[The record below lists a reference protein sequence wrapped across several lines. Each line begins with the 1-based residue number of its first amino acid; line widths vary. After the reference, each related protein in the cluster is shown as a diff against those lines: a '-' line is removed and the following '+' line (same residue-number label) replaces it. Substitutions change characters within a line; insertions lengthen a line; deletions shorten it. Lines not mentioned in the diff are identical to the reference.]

1 MSSPGLYAR
10 LSPVLGP
17 MLSLLSRTLQTGK
30 DRLSPPRGLPRRYP
44 TLLMF
49 AAVVLVAPFCFGG
62 YGLYLAASGAMM
74 AVGAMALTVLSGSAG
89 LPSLGTAAFL
99 AIGAFASGIL
109 ATQLGWGLVA
119 GATAAIVLG
128 FMTGAVVAVLTLRV
142 SGLYLAVGTLALQHV
157 IGIVATDLDLKLT
170 YASGFM
176 LDAPHIA
183 GVAIDTPARWW
194 AFAVVLVVFTYGLFS
209 WLQRGHVGREWSL
222 LRAEPTAA
230 AALGISVVRS
240 RLTVFALTS
249 AVIAASGAVEGYRLG
264 NVQASGYTLHV
275 AITYLS
281 VVALGGAGR
290 LLGAIVASYA
300 IVLLPEGI
308 SAALRATG
316 IDATSHVAGIENMVL
331 GLILVLALMDRRG
344 RFGKVMNVWRRTGGK
359 HHVER

>member
-1 MSSPGLYAR
+1 MSSPSLYAR
-10 LSPVLGP
+10 LSPVLNIF
-17 MLSLLSRTLQTGK
+17 SRTLQTDKG
-30 DRLSPPRGLPRRYP
+30 RTSPPGAVARRHP
-44 TLLMF
+44 ARLMIV
-49 AAVVLVAPFCFGG
+49 AVVLAAPFCFDG

-74 AVGAMALTVLSGSAG
+74 ALGAMALTVLSGSAG

-99 AIGAFASGIL
+99 AIGAFTSGIL

-119 GATAAIVLG
+119 GAATAIVLG
-128 FMTGAVVAVLTLRV
+128 FLTGAVVAVLTLRV

-194 AFAVVLVVFTYGLFS
+194 AFSIILIALTYSLFS

-230 AALGISVVRS
+230 AALGISVVRT

-249 AVIAASGAVEGYRLG
+249 AVIAASGAIEGYRLG
-264 NVQASGYTLHV
+264 NVQASGYSLQV
-275 AITYLS
+275 AVTYLS

-290 LLGAIVASYA
+290 LTGAIVASYA

-344 RFGKVMNVWRRTGGK
+344 RFGKFAKVLRRIGGK
-359 HHVER
+359 RHV